1 MNTKLKK
8 IRCVHPHNDQGDRI
22 KIELIDD
29 RDSQSF
35 NPERAFRSNDTV
47 EINLSV
53 PVHGQDAKITITAE
67 PNVVIEGH
75 VHTARSDGEKTKTLQ
90 KDAASYEITYE
101 IN

>member
-8 IRCVHPHNDQGDRI
+8 IRCVHPYNDQGDRI
-22 KIELIDD
+22 KIELIDNP
-29 RDSQSF
+29 DSQSF
-35 NPERAFRSNDTV
+35 NPEQIFRINDTV

-53 PVHGQDAKITITAE
+53 PVHGQDAKITIIAE
-67 PNVVIEGH
+67 PNVTIEEH
-75 VHTARSDGEKTKTLQ
+75 IHTARTDGEKTKTLQ